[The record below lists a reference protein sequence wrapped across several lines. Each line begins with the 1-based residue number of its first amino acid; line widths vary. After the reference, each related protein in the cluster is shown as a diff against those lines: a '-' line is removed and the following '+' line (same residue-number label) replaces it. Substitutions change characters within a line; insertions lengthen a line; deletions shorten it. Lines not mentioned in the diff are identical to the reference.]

1 MRGKFV
7 RALEFTPC
15 ILGIAISAGLVIH
28 SFGGEIKDY
37 IQSVKLEREI
47 EDINNQDF
55 STPASLAEEL
65 KEQISDTTIKNNPPK
80 KEKELPIKE
89 LISKEEELPV
99 DRYPI
104 SDSLLRSGYE
114 FDIPNFEEFA
124 ITSPDLDAWI
134 KVDGTNIDQ
143 AIMHVESDDKSQDF
157 YSNHD
162 MYGNSFKFGTPYLFK
177 DNVSLNNAEEDIS
190 DVSVIYGHHIKGNRV
205 FSDVS
210 DYISQ
215 AYYDAHP
222 FGVVY
227 TADGYAYK
235 VTFFAGIITPGGVNS
250 EIYKDKFEDEE
261 AFERFVNNAKEK
273 STFKSDV
280 ELSFGDKLMVLY
292 TCEYTGGSD
301 SRYALFGVLEKQYT
315 NELQITNDDTIKS
328 QKTR

>member
-1 MRGKFV
+1 M
-7 RALEFTPC
+7 
-15 ILGIAISAGLVIH
+15 
-28 SFGGEIKDY
+28 
-37 IQSVKLEREI
+37 
-47 EDINNQDF
+47 
-55 STPASLAEEL
+55 
-65 KEQISDTTIKNNPPK
+65 
-80 KEKELPIKE
+80 
-89 LISKEEELPV
+89 
-99 DRYPI
+99 
-104 SDSLLRSGYE
+104 
-114 FDIPNFEEFA
+114 
-124 ITSPDLDAWI
+124 
-134 KVDGTNIDQ
+134 
-143 AIMHVESDDKSQDF
+143 
-157 YSNHD
+157 
-162 MYGNSFKFGTPYLFK
+162 LFR
-177 DNVSLNNAEEDIS
+177 
-190 DVSVIYGHHIKGNRV
+190 SVIYGHHVKGNRV

-222 FGVVY
+222 FGVIY
-227 TADGYAYK
+227 TPDGYAYK

-261 AFERFVNNAKEK
+261 AFELFVNNAKEK